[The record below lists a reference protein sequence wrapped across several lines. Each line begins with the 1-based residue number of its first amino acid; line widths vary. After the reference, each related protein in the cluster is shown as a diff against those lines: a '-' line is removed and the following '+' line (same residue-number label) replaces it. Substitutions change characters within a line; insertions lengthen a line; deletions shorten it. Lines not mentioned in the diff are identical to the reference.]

1 MNRKQTALFL
11 SGLLVLAGCGSKTDK
26 TSAEPAETETAVAET
41 ERENPMET
49 MSGDP
54 IKAEEGYAFGFIG
67 DRMSNAF
74 FDFKVNSAET
84 VESYEGLTA
93 GDGNKLVVVNFT
105 IQNTYQGEIPMFAND
120 FYLVYNWD
128 EQLYAEPVNATDDT
142 KTVGNMLAKEYTLK
156 RNETITGDAVYEI
169 GADAKD
175 VTLIY
180 DEYYESG
187 DFGDTFMVDFTLK

>member
-1 MNRKQTALFL
+1 M
-11 SGLLVLAGCGSKTDK
+11 SGLLVLAGCGSSADK
-26 TSAEPAETETAVAET
+26 TTPESAETETAVTET
-41 ERENPMET
+41 EREDPME
-49 MSGDP
+49 MISGDP
-54 IKAEEGYAFGFIG
+54 ITAEEGYAFGFIG

-93 GDGNKLVVVNFT
+93 AEGNKLVVVNLT

-128 EQLYAEPVNATDDT
+128 EELYADPVNGTDDT
-142 KTVGNMLAKEYTLK
+142 KTVGNMLPEEYTLK
-156 RNETITGDAVYEI
+156 RKETVTGDAVYEI
-169 GADAKD
+169 SADAAD

-180 DEYYESG
+180 DEYFENEE
-187 DFGDTFMVDFTLK
+187 FGDSFMVDFTVK